1 MNKEVKFHPLNFL
14 MIALGTAIYAF
25 GFVNFNMVNHLAEG
39 GVSGITLIF
48 HALFQI
54 NPAYTQILLNIPLF
68 ILGVK
73 IFGKR
78 GMIYTIHGT
87 VCLSIFIWLFQRMSF
102 SIDLAHDTLIAALLA
117 GIFAG
122 IGGGIVF
129 RFGGTTG
136 GGDIIG
142 RYFEQKKGFALGQT
156 LFVFDILVLTLSLS
170 YIDIQHMMYTVIAS
184 FVFSQVVAVVQNGGY
199 TVRGML
205 IISRKYAAISQ
216 KITDEIGRG
225 ATYLK
230 AEGVYSGNDTKVIYV
245 VLSPIQVQAVKG
257 ILAEID
263 PDAFVSIINVHE
275 VIGSGFTYTEDLNL

>member
-1 MNKEVKFHPLNFL
+1 MNKEVKFHPVNFL
-14 MIALGTAIYAF
+14 MIALGAAIYAF

-39 GVSGITLIF
+39 GISGITLIF
-48 HALFQI
+48 HALFKL
-54 NPAYTQILLNIPLF
+54 NPAYTQILFNIPLF
-68 ILGVK
+68 IFGVK

-87 VCLSIFIWLFQRMSF
+87 VCLSVFIWLFQRMSF

-142 RYFEQKKGFALGQT
+142 RYFEQKKGLALGQT
-156 LFVFDILVLTLSLS
+156 LFVFDIVVLTLSLS

-205 IISRKYAAISQ
+205 IISSKYTEISQ

-230 AEGVYSGNDTKVIYV
+230 AEGVYSGQETKVIYV
-245 VLSPIQVQAVKG
+245 VLSPVQVQAVKA

>member
-48 HALFQI
+48 HALFKI

-87 VCLSIFIWLFQRMSF
+87 VCLSVFIWLFQRMSF

-184 FVFSQVVAVVQNGGY
+184 FVFSQVVAIVQNGGY

-205 IISRKYAAISQ
+205 IISSKYAEISQ

-230 AEGVYSGNDTKVIYV
+230 AEGVYSGQDTKVIYV

>member
-48 HALFQI
+48 HALFKI
-54 NPAYTQILLNIPLF
+54 NPAYTQILLNVPLF

-87 VCLSIFIWLFQRMSF
+87 VCLSIFIWLFQRMSM

-205 IISRKYAAISQ
+205 IISSKYAAISQ

-230 AEGVYSGNDTKVIYV
+230 AEGVYSGQDTKVIYV

>member
-14 MIALGTAIYAF
+14 MIALGTATYAF

-48 HALFQI
+48 HALFKI

-87 VCLSIFIWLFQRMSF
+87 VCLSVFIWLFQRMSM

-205 IISRKYAAISQ
+205 IISSKYAAISQ

-230 AEGVYSGNDTKVIYV
+230 AEGVYSGQDTKVIYV

>member
-48 HALFQI
+48 HALFKI

-87 VCLSIFIWLFQRMSF
+87 VCLSIFIWLFQRMSM

-205 IISRKYAAISQ
+205 IISSKYAAIRQ

-230 AEGVYSGNDTKVIYV
+230 AEGVYSGQDTKVIYV

>member
-48 HALFQI
+48 HALFKI

-87 VCLSIFIWLFQRMSF
+87 VCLSIFIWLFQRMSM

-117 GIFAG
+117 GIFAV

-205 IISRKYAAISQ
+205 IISSKYAAISQ

-230 AEGVYSGNDTKVIYV
+230 AEGVYAGEDTKVIYV
-245 VLSPIQVQAVKG
+245 VLSAIQVQAVKG

>member
-1 MNKEVKFHPLNFL
+1 MPYLKSIQP
-14 MIALGTAIYAF
+14 I
-25 GFVNFNMVNHLAEG
+25 
-39 GVSGITLIF
+39 
-48 HALFQI
+48 
-54 NPAYTQILLNIPLF
+54 QILLNIPLF

-87 VCLSIFIWLFQRMSF
+87 VCLSIFIWLFQRMSM

-205 IISRKYAAISQ
+205 IISSKYAAISQ

-230 AEGVYSGNDTKVIYV
+230 AEGVYSGQDTKVIYV

>member
-14 MIALGTAIYAF
+14 MIALGTAFYAF

-48 HALFQI
+48 HALFKI

-87 VCLSIFIWLFQRMSF
+87 VCLSIFIWLFQRMSM

-205 IISRKYAAISQ
+205 IISSKYAAISQ

-230 AEGVYSGNDTKVIYV
+230 AEGVYSGQDTKVIYV

>member
-1 MNKEVKFHPLNFL
+1 MNKEVKFHPVNFL
-14 MIALGTAIYAF
+14 MIALGAAIYAF

-39 GVSGITLIF
+39 GISGITLIF
-48 HALFQI
+48 HALFKL
-54 NPAYTQILLNIPLF
+54 NPAYTQILFNIPLF

-87 VCLSIFIWLFQRMSF
+87 VCLSVFIWLFQRMSF

-142 RYFEQKKGFALGQT
+142 RYFEQKKGLALGQT
-156 LFVFDILVLTLSLS
+156 LFVFDIVVLTLSLS

-205 IISRKYAAISQ
+205 IISTKYTEISQ

-230 AEGVYSGNDTKVIYV
+230 AEGVYSGQGTKVIYV
-245 VLSPIQVQAVKG
+245 VLSPVQVQAVKA

>member
-1 MNKEVKFHPLNFL
+1 MNKEVKFHPVNFL
-14 MIALGTAIYAF
+14 VIALGAAIYAF

-39 GVSGITLIF
+39 GISGITLIF
-48 HALFQI
+48 HALFKL
-54 NPAYTQILLNIPLF
+54 NPAYTQILFNIPLF

-87 VCLSIFIWLFQRMSF
+87 VCLSVFIWLFQRMSF

-142 RYFEQKKGFALGQT
+142 RYFEQKKGLALGQT
-156 LFVFDILVLTLSLS
+156 LFVFDIVVLTLSLS

-205 IISRKYAAISQ
+205 IISSKYTEISQ

-230 AEGVYSGNDTKVIYV
+230 AEGVYSGQGTKVIYV
-245 VLSPIQVQAVKG
+245 VLSPVQVQAVKA

>member
-48 HALFQI
+48 HALFKI

-87 VCLSIFIWLFQRMSF
+87 VCLSIFIWLFQRMSM

-142 RYFEQKKGFALGQT
+142 RYFEQKKGLALGQT

-205 IISRKYAAISQ
+205 IISSKYAEISK

-230 AEGVYSGNDTKVIYV
+230 AEGVYSGQDTKVIYV

>member
-14 MIALGTAIYAF
+14 MIALGTATCAF

-48 HALFQI
+48 HALFKI

-87 VCLSIFIWLFQRMSF
+87 VCLSIFIWLFQRMSM

-205 IISRKYAAISQ
+205 IISSKYAAISQ

-230 AEGVYSGNDTKVIYV
+230 AEGVYSGQDTKVIYV

>member
-129 RFGGTTG
+129 RYGGTTG

-205 IISRKYAAISQ
+205 IISSKYAEISK

-230 AEGVYSGNDTKVIYV
+230 AEGVYSGQDTKVIYV

>member
-48 HALFQI
+48 HALFKI

-87 VCLSIFIWLFQRMSF
+87 VCLSVFIWLFQRMSF

-156 LFVFDILVLTLSLS
+156 LFVFDIVVLTLSLS

-205 IISRKYAAISQ
+205 IISSKYAAISQ

-230 AEGVYSGNDTKVIYV
+230 AEGVYSGKNTKVIYV

>member
-14 MIALGTAIYAF
+14 MIALGTATYAF

-48 HALFQI
+48 HALFKI

-87 VCLSIFIWLFQRMSF
+87 VCLSIFIWLFQRMSM

-199 TVRGML
+199 TVRGTL
-205 IISRKYAAISQ
+205 IISSKYAAISQ

-230 AEGVYSGNDTKVIYV
+230 AEGVYSGQDTKVIYV

>member
-48 HALFQI
+48 HALFKI

-87 VCLSIFIWLFQRMSF
+87 VCLSIFIWLFQRMSM

-205 IISRKYAAISQ
+205 IISSKYAAISQ

-230 AEGVYSGNDTKVIYV
+230 AEGVYSGQDTKVIYV

-257 ILAEID
+257 ILAEMD

>member
-1 MNKEVKFHPLNFL
+1 MNKEVKFHPVNFL
-14 MIALGTAIYAF
+14 MIALGAAIYAF

-39 GVSGITLIF
+39 GISGITLIF
-48 HALFQI
+48 HALFKL
-54 NPAYTQILLNIPLF
+54 NPAYTQILFNIPLF

-87 VCLSIFIWLFQRMSF
+87 VCLSVFIWLFQRMSF

-142 RYFEQKKGFALGQT
+142 RYFEQKKGLALGQT
-156 LFVFDILVLTLSLS
+156 LFVFDIVVLTLSLS

-205 IISRKYAAISQ
+205 IISSKYTEISQ

-230 AEGVYSGNDTKVIYV
+230 AEGVYSGQGTKVIYV
-245 VLSPIQVQAVKG
+245 VLSPVQVQAVKA

-263 PDAFVSIINVHE
+263 PNAFVSIINVHE

>member
-14 MIALGTAIYAF
+14 MIALGTATYAF

-48 HALFQI
+48 HALFKI

-87 VCLSIFIWLFQRMSF
+87 VCLSIFIWLFQRMSM

-205 IISRKYAAISQ
+205 IISSNYAAISQ

-230 AEGVYSGNDTKVIYV
+230 AEGVYSGQDTKVIYV

>member
-14 MIALGTAIYAF
+14 MIALGAAIYAF

-48 HALFQI
+48 HALFKI

-87 VCLSIFIWLFQRMSF
+87 VCLSIFIWLFQRMSM

-205 IISRKYAAISQ
+205 IISSKYAAISQ

-230 AEGVYSGNDTKVIYV
+230 AEGVYSGQDTKVIYV

>member
-48 HALFQI
+48 HALFKI

-87 VCLSIFIWLFQRMSF
+87 VCLSIFIWLFQRMSM

-184 FVFSQVVAVVQNGGY
+184 FVFSQVVSVVQNGGY

-205 IISRKYAAISQ
+205 IISSKYAAISQ

-230 AEGVYSGNDTKVIYV
+230 AEGVYSGQDTKVIYV

>member
-1 MNKEVKFHPLNFL
+1 MNKEVKFHPVNFL
-14 MIALGTAIYAF
+14 MIALGAAIYAF

-39 GVSGITLIF
+39 GISGITLIF
-48 HALFQI
+48 HALFKL
-54 NPAYTQILLNIPLF
+54 NPAYTQILFNIPLF

-87 VCLSIFIWLFQRMSF
+87 VCLSVFIWLFQRMSF

-142 RYFEQKKGFALGQT
+142 RYFEQKKGLALGQT
-156 LFVFDILVLTLSLS
+156 LFVFDIVVLTLSLS
-170 YIDIQHMMYTVIAS
+170 YIDIQHMMYTAIAS

-205 IISRKYAAISQ
+205 IISSKYTEISQ

-230 AEGVYSGNDTKVIYV
+230 AEGVYSGQGTKVIYV
-245 VLSPIQVQAVKG
+245 VLSPVQVQAVKA

>member
-14 MIALGTAIYAF
+14 MIALGTATYAF

-48 HALFQI
+48 HALIKI

-87 VCLSIFIWLFQRMSF
+87 VCLSIFIWLFQRMSM

-205 IISRKYAAISQ
+205 IISSKYAAISQ

-230 AEGVYSGNDTKVIYV
+230 AEGVYSGQDTKVIYV

>member
-48 HALFQI
+48 HALFKI

-87 VCLSIFIWLFQRMSF
+87 VCLSIFIWLFQRMSM

-205 IISRKYAAISQ
+205 IISSKYAEIS
-216 KITDEIGRG
+216 
-225 ATYLK
+225 
-230 AEGVYSGNDTKVIYV
+230 
-245 VLSPIQVQAVKG
+245 
-257 ILAEID
+257 
-263 PDAFVSIINVHE
+263 
-275 VIGSGFTYTEDLNL
+275 

>member
-1 MNKEVKFHPLNFL
+1 MNKEVKFHPVNFL
-14 MIALGTAIYAF
+14 MIALGAAIYAF

-39 GVSGITLIF
+39 GISGITLIF
-48 HALFQI
+48 HALFKL
-54 NPAYTQILLNIPLF
+54 NPAYTQILFNIPLF

-87 VCLSIFIWLFQRMSF
+87 VCLSVFIWLFQRMSF

-142 RYFEQKKGFALGQT
+142 RYFEQKKGLALGQT
-156 LFVFDILVLTLSLS
+156 LFVFDIVVLTLSLS

-205 IISRKYAAISQ
+205 IISSKYTEISQ

-230 AEGVYSGNDTKVIYV
+230 AEGVYSGQGTKVIYV
-245 VLSPIQVQAVKG
+245 VLSPVQVQAVKA

-275 VIGSGFTYTEDLNL
+275 VIGSGFTHTEDLNL

>member
-14 MIALGTAIYAF
+14 MIVLGTATYAF

-48 HALFQI
+48 HALFKI

-87 VCLSIFIWLFQRMSF
+87 VCLSIFIWLFQRMSM

-205 IISRKYAAISQ
+205 IISSKYAAISQ

-230 AEGVYSGNDTKVIYV
+230 AEGVYSGQDTKVIYV

>member
-48 HALFQI
+48 HALFKI
-54 NPAYTQILLNIPLF
+54 NPAYTQIVLNIPLF

-87 VCLSIFIWLFQRMSF
+87 ICLSVFIWLFQRMSC

-156 LFVFDILVLTLSLS
+156 LFVFDIVVLTLSLS

-205 IISRKYAAISQ
+205 IISRKHTAISQ

-230 AEGVYSGNDTKVIYV
+230 AEGVYSGQDTKVIYV

-275 VIGSGFTYTEDLNL
+275 VIGSGFTYTEDLKS

>member
-14 MIALGTAIYAF
+14 MIALGTATYAF

-48 HALFQI
+48 HALFKI

-87 VCLSIFIWLFQRMSF
+87 VCLSIFIWLFQRMSM

-205 IISRKYAAISQ
+205 KTANTQFETI
-216 KITDEIGRG
+216 
-225 ATYLK
+225 AT
-230 AEGVYSGNDTKVIYV
+230 
-245 VLSPIQVQAVKG
+245 
-257 ILAEID
+257 
-263 PDAFVSIINVHE
+263 
-275 VIGSGFTYTEDLNL
+275 

>member
-129 RFGGTTG
+129 RYGGTTG

-205 IISRKYAAISQ
+205 IISRKYATISQ

-230 AEGVYSGNDTKVIYV
+230 AEGVYSGNDTKVIYI
-245 VLSPIQVQAVKG
+245 VLSPIQVQAVKA

-275 VIGSGFTYTEDLNL
+275 VIGSGFTYAEDLNL

>member
-1 MNKEVKFHPLNFL
+1 MNKEVKFHPVNFL
-14 MIALGTAIYAF
+14 MIALGAAIYAF

-39 GVSGITLIF
+39 GISGITLIF
-48 HALFQI
+48 HALFKL
-54 NPAYTQILLNIPLF
+54 NPAYTQILFNIPLF

-87 VCLSIFIWLFQRMSF
+87 VCLSVFIWLFQRMSF

-142 RYFEQKKGFALGQT
+142 RYFEQKKGLALGQT
-156 LFVFDILVLTLSLS
+156 LFVFDIVVLTLSLS

-205 IISRKYAAISQ
+205 IISSKYTEISQ

-230 AEGVYSGNDTKVIYV
+230 AEGVYSGQDTKVIYV

>member
-48 HALFQI
+48 HALFKI

-87 VCLSIFIWLFQRMSF
+87 VCLSVFIWLFQRMSF

-129 RFGGTTG
+129 RFDGTTG

-205 IISRKYAAISQ
+205 IISSKYAEISQ

-230 AEGVYSGNDTKVIYV
+230 AEGVYSGQDTKVIYL

>member
-14 MIALGTAIYAF
+14 MIALGTATYAF

-48 HALFQI
+48 HALFKI

-87 VCLSIFIWLFQRMSF
+87 VCLSIFFWLFQRMCM

-205 IISRKYAAISQ
+205 IISSKYAAISQ

-230 AEGVYSGNDTKVIYV
+230 AEGVYSGQDTKVIYV

>member
-14 MIALGTAIYAF
+14 MIALGTATYAF

-48 HALFQI
+48 HALFKI

-87 VCLSIFIWLFQRMSF
+87 VCLSIFIWLFQRMSM

-205 IISRKYAAISQ
+205 IISSKYAEISK

-230 AEGVYSGNDTKVIYV
+230 AEGVYSGQDTKVIYV

>member
-1 MNKEVKFHPLNFL
+1 

-48 HALFQI
+48 HALFKI

-87 VCLSIFIWLFQRMSF
+87 VCLSIFIWLFQRMSM

-205 IISRKYAAISQ
+205 IISSKYAAISQ

-230 AEGVYSGNDTKVIYV
+230 AEGVYSGQDTKVIYV

>member
-48 HALFQI
+48 HALFKI

-87 VCLSIFIWLFQRMSF
+87 VCLSIFIWLFQRMSM

-205 IISRKYAAISQ
+205 IISSKYAAISQ

-230 AEGVYSGNDTKVIYV
+230 AEGVYSGQDTKVIYV

-275 VIGSGFTYTEDLNL
+275 VIGSGFTYTEDMNL

>member
-14 MIALGTAIYAF
+14 MIALGTATYAF

-48 HALFQI
+48 HALFKI

-87 VCLSIFIWLFQRMSF
+87 VCLSIFIWLFQRMSM

-205 IISRKYAAISQ
+205 IISSKYAAISQ
-216 KITDEIGRG
+216 KITNEIGRG

-230 AEGVYSGNDTKVIYV
+230 AEGVYSGQDTKVIYV